1 MKPRPTQTLT
11 LALALTLTPTLTLP
25 LTLTLTL
32 TLTPP
37 LTRYL
42 TSHEA
47 DLLFMQV
54 VMRSGGGVFGEDS
67 SNHSMGFQ
75 EFCDA
80 LLEMA
85 ARKSAKEGDG
95 EGSVAPRLAELLESL
110 PDEVT
115 PISEQSDAPAAAL
128 RKAATAASCVAKV
141 RGRATHD
148 RSRLSPPP

>member
-1 MKPRPTQTLT
+1 MPPL
-11 LALALTLTPTLTLP
+11 PLTLP
-25 LTLTLTL
+25 LTLTLPLLLTPTL
-32 TLTPP
+32 TITP
-37 LTRYL
+37 TRYV

-67 SNHSMGFQ
+67 SSHSMGFQ

-85 ARKSAKEGDG
+85 SRKSAREGDG
-95 EGSVAPRLAELLESL
+95 VGSVAPRLVELLESL

-141 RGRATHD
+141 RRATHD
-148 RSRLSPPP
+148 GNRLSPPP